1 MSSDLDII
9 ERKLDM
15 VEKLVCY
22 FEDLFSVSHKN
33 MNKTINA
40 QLKAFEALVPLTE
53 KYVKEAQEMQYGHE
67 FLSLMCKAAS
77 DISHVSTD
85 IVPIDG
91 KKGNDVLT
99 VLYITEDGVKIL
111 LNTWKQSIHNSVL
124 EELREA
130 YSKLEQEVM

>member
-1 MSSDLDII
+1 MNDDLDIA

-22 FEDLFSVSHKN
+22 FEDLFSVSHMS

-40 QLKAFEALVPLTE
+40 QLKAFDTLVPLTE
-53 KYVKEAQEMQYGHE
+53 KYVKEAQENQYGHE
-67 FLSLMCKAAS
+67 FLSLMCKAAA

-85 IVPIDG
+85 VVPIKG
-91 KKGNDVLT
+91 KDVLA
-99 VLYITEDGVKIL
+99 VLYIIEDGIKIL

-124 EELREA
+124 EELRET
-130 YSKLEQEVM
+130 YNQLEKEAM